1 MLKWLLVMAVTVI
14 LLGIFAPQL
23 SRLGLWRLPGDLR
36 FRHKGREYYLPITS
50 TILISLV
57 LTLLLRVFRI

>member
-1 MLKWLLVMAVTVI
+1 MLKWLLVMAVAVI
-14 LLGIFAPQL
+14 LLGVFALQL